1 MYVIDASVAVK
12 WLIPEERRA
21 EARSFLTGSDAL
33 LAPRLIVT
41 EVATGL
47 SRKARVGQISK
58 PAARRAL
65 REWLTLIDCGGIEL
79 ADSEALIEEALE
91 ISLALNHPLPDCL
104 YLALA
109 RQSQAILVTAD
120 QPLAK
125 KAAELQG
132 LTVRLLGA
140 E

>member
-12 WLIPEERRA
+12 WLIPEEGRA

-33 LAPRLIVT
+33 LAPRLMVT
-41 EVATGL
+41 EVAAGL
-47 SRKARVGQISK
+47 SRRARVGQISK

-65 REWLTLIDCGGIEL
+65 REWLALIDSGGIEL
-79 ADSEALIEEALE
+79 ADSKALIGEALE

-109 RQSQAILVTAD
+109 RQSRAVLVTAD

-125 KAAELQG
+125 KAAELKG
-132 LTVRLLGA
+132 LNVRLLGA

>member
-65 REWLTLIDCGGIEL
+65 REWLSLIDSGGIEL

-109 RQSQAILVTAD
+109 KQSQAVFVTAD

-125 KAAELQG
+125 KAAELHG
-132 LTVRLLGA
+132 LKVRLLSAG
-140 E
+140 